1 MTLTSKDLV
10 QLALEVTGMT
20 QDRWSFIAEEMKS
33 DAKMNLIMKEDWNA
47 KPRDSEEAIREYYRT
62 SNIWFVNTWNHGVGA
77 LLAMAAGQRGDL
89 AGWCR
94 KFAETLKAPAGRIL
108 DYGGGFF
115 KDTWPMA
122 MAGYKV
128 DVAEVRGP
136 VTEFL
141 RRFIQLAG
149 LETRLGVVEVD
160 SETPIK
166 DTYHG
171 IVCFETLE
179 HLLHPEALTA
189 HLYHHLRAGGL
200 FAFSVTFGAPE
211 HAPYHVASNA
221 PLGDWSVW
229 SGIITKIGFSP
240 CWEDPEYGGVKI
252 WRSGP

>member
-1 MTLTSKDLV
+1 MTVTKEDLIRI
-10 QLALEVTGMT
+10 ALEVTGMT
-20 QDRWSFIAEEMKS
+20 QARWDALFEEMKS
-33 DAKMNLIMKEDWNA
+33 DARMNAIMKQDWNA
-47 KPRDSEEAIREYYRT
+47 RPRDSEEAIREYYRS

-89 AGWCR
+89 VGWCR
-94 KFAETLKAPAGRIL
+94 KFAETLKAPGGKIL

-115 KDTWPMA
+115 KDTWPLA
-122 MAGYKV
+122 TAGYKV

-141 RRFIQLAG
+141 KRFVVLAH
-149 LETRLGVVEVD
+149 LEDRLGVVEVD
-160 SETPIK
+160 SETPVK

-179 HLLHPEALTA
+179 HVLHPEALTR
-189 HLYHHLRAGGL
+189 HLHQHLRPGGL
-200 FAFSVTFGAPE
+200 FAFSVMFGAPE

-229 SGIITKIGFSP
+229 AAILSKIGFSQ
-240 CWEDPEYGGVKI
+240 CWDDPTGASARI

>member
-1 MTLTSKDLV
+1 VSVNFEDLV
-10 QLALEVTGMT
+10 GVALEVTGMT
-20 QDRWSFIAEEMKS
+20 RDRWNFLFEEMKS
-33 DAKMNLIMKEDWNA
+33 DAKMNLIMKQDWNA

-62 SNIWFVNTWNHGVGA
+62 SDIWFINTWAHGIGA
-77 LLAMAAGQRGDL
+77 LLSMAAGQRGDL
-89 AGWCR
+89 VGWCR
-94 KFAETLKAPAGRIL
+94 KFAETLKAPGGRIL

-115 KDTWPMA
+115 KDTWPLA
-122 MAGYKV
+122 TAGYKV

-141 RRFIQLAG
+141 KRFVSLAG
-149 LETRLGVVEVD
+149 LESKLGVVEVD

-179 HLLHPEALTA
+179 HVLHPEALTT
-189 HLYHHLRAGGL
+189 HLHQHLRAGGL

-221 PLGDWSVW
+221 PLGEGTAWAEILRKV
-229 SGIITKIGFSP
+229 GFSP
-240 CWEDPEYGGVKI
+240 FWDDPNGSSSRI